1 MKILS
6 IIAALAI
13 TGLAG
18 PAWAFEIS
26 SPAIGSD
33 NTIPL
38 KYTANS
44 FGCSGGDVSLPLQW
58 KDVPAGAKSLA
69 ITMFDPDAPTGSGFW
84 HWLVVNLPPTT
95 TSLAEG
101 AGTVGNAK
109 LPAGAVQ
116 ARGDAGV
123 AGYFGPCPPQ
133 GDPPHHYVITVFA
146 VSADKLDGVDAN
158 TSGAVVGFNLH
169 FNTIAKASVTYLYG
183 R

>member
-1 MKILS
+1 MRLHKLLATVAF
-6 IIAALAI
+6 AALA
-13 TGLAG
+13 G
-18 PAWAFEIS
+18 PVWAFSIS
-26 SPAIGSD
+26 SPAVGSD

-44 FGCSGGDVSLPLQW
+44 FGCHGGDVSLPLVW

-69 ITMFDPDAPTGSGFW
+69 ITMYDPDAPTGSGFW
-84 HWLVVNLPPTT
+84 HWLIVNLPPST
-95 TSLAEG
+95 TSLPMG
-101 AGTVGNAK
+101 AGVVGNAK

-123 AGYFGPCPPQ
+123 PGYFGPCPPM
-133 GDPPHHYVITVFA
+133 GDPAHRYVITIFA
-146 VSADKLDGVDAN
+146 VNVPKLAIDAN

-169 FNTIAKASVTYLYG
+169 FHTLAKASVTYKYG